1 MLTGLEAQCQANYGT
16 GTVSVVATTGWVRA
30 VQTVAPLRR
39 GTIAE
44 SNGNPARLTGMRR
57 LLPPAATRTI
67 SDWASQADPKGVL
80 RNFDP
85 ESTKK
90 AAHPSRPLGRSE

>member
-1 MLTGLEAQCQANYGT
+1 
-16 GTVSVVATTGWVRA
+16 
-30 VQTVAPLRR
+30 
-39 GTIAE
+39 
-44 SNGNPARLTGMRR
+44 MRR

-90 AAHPSRPLGRSE
+90 AAHPSRPLGVAQPPAGLMPQARENCQVQEDRGFYPSGLAGGKPLVGIDKVET